1 MLDRLADERVA
12 LVGTG
17 ATAIQVVP
25 YLGRHAKQ
33 LYVVQRT
40 PSAVDARS
48 NAPTDPEWVKT
59 LEPGWQK
66 KRQQNFNRG
75 MNEAFRPGEP
85 DMICDFW
92 TELSRNI
99 QTRLAAMG
107 WPSCHRSNTSSCEN
121 RKATKSWSG
130 CADASTASSRPR
142 RRPKRRSPTTASCA
156 SGRCRTTTTTTPST
170 SPT

>member
-75 MNEAFRPGEP
+75 TNEAFRPGEP

-107 WPSCHRSNTSSCEN
+107 WPKLSPEQYLELREQEGYKVMERLRRAAHKARYRPEKHYMRGGRSAPAAA
-121 RKATKSWSG
+121 R
-130 CADASTASSRPR
+130 
-142 RRPKRRSPTTASCA
+142 
-156 SGRCRTTTTTTPST
+156 
-170 SPT
+170 